1 MSQVEVVNPM
11 RRPQISKVVVHSS
24 VGKSGEQ
31 LQKAMTI
38 LEQLT
43 GQQPCQRIAK
53 NTIREW
59 GIRRKEPIA
68 CMVTLRGDKAREF
81 LTQALEAV
89 GNRILKASFDTNGNF
104 AFGIR
109 EHIEIRGTRY
119 DPSLGIFGM
128 DVIVAMEKPG
138 YHVKRRR
145 IRKSR
150 IGDKQKLT
158 RDEAINYIEEAY
170 GITVEET

>member
-1 MSQVEVVNPM
+1 M
-11 RRPQISKVVVHSS
+11 S

-31 LQKAMTI
+31 LQKAMTV

-43 GQQPCQRIAK
+43 SQQPCQRIAK

-59 GIRRKEPIA
+59 GIRRKEPIS
-68 CMVTLRGDKAREF
+68 CMVTLRGAKAKEF
-81 LTQALEAV
+81 LTQTLEAV
-89 GNRILKASFDTNGNF
+89 GNRISEGSFDTNGNF

-128 DVIVAMEKPG
+128 DVIVTVEKPG
-138 YHVKRRR
+138 YYVKRRR

-150 IGDKQKLT
+150 IGKKQKLT
-158 RDEAINYIEEAY
+158 RDESIDYITETY
-170 GITVEET
+170 GTTIVEK